1 MIVPMKKY
9 SFLIHHSDYEVF
21 LKELQEMGVLDV
33 VDRKAEPTDET
44 VIQIQQLKQYERIIR
59 FLKGKQEEEIGKAT
73 EVKKEPGEI
82 LDEIVKLQIEYESL
96 RQKTAGLLKQYNQAR
111 PWGDFS
117 VDLVNKLTKEGIFVR
132 FFVVAEKK
140 FNPDWANQFNLE
152 VIGLVDGL
160 MHFII
165 VQHDTK
171 PINIEAEEMKMPE
184 RSASELLIEK
194 EELQKRIT
202 EIEQYFK
209 NAASVLPIL
218 EEARLQLENR
228 ISFTKVVQNTGKE
241 AENHLMVLEG
251 WLPSNRQKVFE
262 DFLEKRRHFY
272 FISKATPDENVPVL
286 LKNNRFAKLFEP
298 IGNLYSLPTYS
309 ELDLTP
315 FFAPWF
321 MLFFGFCMGDVGYG
335 LIVVLAS
342 LILKKFVS
350 AELKPI
356 LSLGVFLG
364 SATIL
369 FGFIS
374 GTIAGFEMEKINA
387 FNVVE
392 FIMLKDT
399 ELFYLALAIGMVQ
412 ILFGLGIQAYAKM
425 RQFGF
430 QYALSTIGII
440 IGTLAVLDITI
451 IKVLGEVSMYL
462 VYLSLALIVFW
473 SDPKLGIFG
482 RLGKGIWDLYGIVTG
497 IFGDVLSYI
506 RLFALGASSGIL
518 GFVINSISL
527 PLLDSIPVLGP
538 ILFIIVMIV
547 GHGANLALA
556 GLGSF
561 VHPMRLTFV
570 EFYKNAGFAGG
581 GKAYKPF
588 KKLENR

>member
-82 LDEIVKLQIEYESL
+82 LDEIVKLQAEYESL

-140 FNPDWANQFNLE
+140 FNPDWASQFNLE

-160 MHFII
+160 THFII
-165 VQHDTK
+165 VQRDNK

-184 RSASELLIEK
+184 RSASELLKEK
-194 EELQKRIT
+194 EEFQKRIT